1 MDPSFQIS
9 NTHSDLILENRE
21 YLHLFWE
28 QILINHFIINAVDD
42 RVRLLAQIEMD
53 DELRRLREEQKKQVL
68 PKPKIN
74 SNADEVNDN
83 IDSKKLSSSEVVP
96 AQPNI
101 KVDND
106 NQSPK
111 IQGGQDKS
119 SQAQKRR
126 DTVKAVRYFFFKFTI

>member
-1 MDPSFQIS
+1 MDG
-9 NTHSDLILENRE
+9 
-21 YLHLFWE
+21 
-28 QILINHFIINAVDD
+28 
-42 RVRLLAQIEMD
+42 
-53 DELRRLREEQKKQVL
+53 ELRRLREEQKKQVL

-106 NQSPK
+106 NPSPK

-126 DTVKAVRYFFFKFTI
+126 DTVKAVRYFFFNFASILIQVLALIKDCVVLTQQFPTSKFPRQFCTKIVHV